1 MKIKFLMAEEV
12 RPELNGKSTVLG
24 LFADDVLLM
33 QGKRP
38 EDAPQEV
45 PDGLERLTFLLNVS
59 DISEGLHHFKGNIT
73 DPSGAPYNPVSS
85 LGDETIMKG
94 LSRSIVVEIKPFII
108 KSKGVYHFNLYVD
121 DVLTSFPFEI
131 R

>member
-1 MKIKFLMAEEV
+1 MAEEI
-12 RPELNGKSTVLG
+12 RPELSGKSTVLG
-24 LFADDVLLM
+24 LFPDDVLVM
-33 QGKRP
+33 QGNRP
-38 EDAPQEV
+38 EGASPEV

-59 DISEGLHHFKGNIT
+59 DISEGVHHFKGNIT
-73 DPSGAPYNPVSS
+73 EPSGASYNPVSP
-85 LGDETIMKG
+85 LGEETIMKG